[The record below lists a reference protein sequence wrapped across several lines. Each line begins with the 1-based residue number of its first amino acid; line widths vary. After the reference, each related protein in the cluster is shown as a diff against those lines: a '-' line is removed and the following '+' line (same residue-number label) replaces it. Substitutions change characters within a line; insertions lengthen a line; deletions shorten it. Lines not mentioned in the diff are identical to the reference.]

1 MTDLMV
7 RPPAEG
13 SDAFQLFQ
21 EEKGAILS
29 GLTRKSKFLHAK
41 LNEIEGVSCQP
52 LDGAM
57 YAFPRIE
64 LSQHVI
70 DKAAEQGQS
79 PDTYYALSLLESTG
93 LCCVPGSGFGQ
104 EEDTFHLR
112 LTFLPDEE
120 KLKATMDRFAEHHA
134 TINAS

>member
-7 RPPAEG
+7 RPPPQG
-13 SDAFQLFQ
+13 SDAFDLYH
-21 EEKGAILS
+21 EEKEEILS
-29 GLTRKSKFLHAK
+29 ALSSKSKFLYSK
-41 LNEIEGVSCQP
+41 LNEVNGVSCQP

-79 PDTYYALSLLESTG
+79 PDTYYALSLLEQTG

-104 EEDTFHLR
+104 EEDSFHLR
-112 LTFLPDEE
+112 MTFLPDEA
-120 KLKATMDRFAEHHA
+120 KLVATMERFAEHHLA
-134 TINAS
+134 INAS